1 MPELSTDVRYIKGVG
16 EQRAKALARLGVHTL
31 GNLLNYF
38 PRAYEDRTAV
48 RPIAELALDETACV
62 RAMVAA
68 EPRLTRVRRGLDLVK
83 LRIVDESGSADVT
96 FFNQSYV
103 RDQLVPGESYV
114 FYGKAGGNL
123 LRKTFTNPVF
133 EREDRAGTVTGR
145 ILPLYRLTH
154 GISNKLVVSAV
165 ECALNACGDMLPEL
179 LPAEITEQYAL
190 PKVGFAY
197 RNVHFPPDRETL
209 ALARRRL
216 TFEEFFVLSCATQR
230 LRAQRESVPG
240 ERIPTPDVKEFY
252 AALPFLPTRAQ
263 RRAADEA
270 LRDMA
275 SGKRM
280 SRLLQGDVGSGKTL
294 VAAALLWA
302 AQRAGY
308 QSAFMA
314 PTEILA
320 QQHVKTLQGFLAPF
334 GIRVCLLTG
343 SMKAKEKSAVKAALE
358 EGVCDVAVGTH
369 ALLTE
374 DVRFHNLGLAVTDE
388 QHRFGVEQRG
398 ALGEKGAQPH
408 ILVMS
413 ATPIPRTLALMIYG
427 DLDVS
432 VLDELPPGRQT
443 VDTFAVTESYRAR
456 LNGFIHKQVKEGHQ
470 VFVVCP
476 KVEDGEEGES
486 KLKSASEH
494 AEELQKLFPDLT
506 VACVHGRMKP
516 KEKEAVMAAFA
527 AGETDILVSTTVVEV
542 GVDVPNATLMVVE
555 NAERFGLSQLHQLRG
570 RVGRGKAK
578 SYCVLVS
585 DTPTEESRERLRVL
599 TRTNNGFEIAQAD
612 LELRGPGDFFGS
624 RQHGL
629 PEMHVK
635 DLLGSMDMLH
645 EAQSAAEALC
655 RKNPALA
662 GEELTPLRNRIAE
675 LFTANEGTWN

>member
-16 EQRAKALARLGVHTL
+16 EQRAKALARLGVRTL
-31 GNLLNYF
+31 GDLLNYF

-154 GISNKLVVSAV
+154 GISNKLVVSAM

-179 LPAEITEQYAL
+179 LPAEITERYELA
-190 PKVGFAY
+190 KVGFTY
-197 RNVHFPPDRETL
+197 RNIHFPSDPHSLELAKRRIAFENLFVRACAVQKMRETQQQVKGQYIP
-209 ALARRRL
+209 
-216 TFEEFFVLSCATQR
+216 TPSMEEFFDS
-230 LRAQRESVPG
+230 
-240 ERIPTPDVKEFY
+240 
-252 AALPFLPTRAQ
+252 LPFSPTGAQ
-263 RRAADEA
+263 RRAIDEM
-270 LRDMA
+270 LCDMA

-280 SRLLQGDVGSGKTL
+280 SRILQGDVGSGKTL

-302 AQRAGY
+302 VQRAGY

-320 QQHVKTLQGFLAPF
+320 QQHAKTLQEFLDPF
-334 GIRVCLLTG
+334 GINVLLLTG
-343 SMKAKEKSAVKAALE
+343 SMKAKEKSAVKAALA
-358 EGVCDVAVGTH
+358 GGSCHIVVGTH

-374 DVRFHNLGLAVTDE
+374 DVEFCNLALTVTDE
-388 QHRFGVEQRG
+388 QHRFGVAQRST
-398 ALGEKGAQPH
+398 LHDKGAHPH

-413 ATPIPRTLALMIYG
+413 ATPIPRTYALVIFHDLA
-427 DLDVS
+427 VS
-432 VLDELPPGRQT
+432 VLDELPPGREK
-443 VDTFAVTESYRAR
+443 VDTFAVTESYRPR
-456 LNGFIHKQVKEGHQ
+456 LNGFIRKQVEEGHQ

-506 VACVHGRMKP
+506 VACVHGRMKS

-527 AGETDILVSTTVVEV
+527 AGETNILVSTTVVEV

-578 SYCVLVS
+578 SYCILVS
-585 DTPTEESRERLRVL
+585 DTTSEETKNRLRVL
-599 TRTNNGFEIAQAD
+599 TKTNDGFEIARAD
-612 LELRGPGDFFGS
+612 FDLRGAGDILGEA
-624 RQHGL
+624 QHGKL
-629 PEMHVK
+629 FDMATLEMFRTT
-635 DLLGSMDMLH
+635 
-645 EAQSAAEALC
+645 QSAAEELY
-655 RKNPALA
+655 KENPDLTGDELA
-662 GEELTPLRNRIAE
+662 PLRNRIAE
-675 LFTANEGTWN
+675 WETLTE

>member
-1 MPELSTDVRYIKGVG
+1 MPELSTNVRYIKGVG
-16 EQRAKALARLGVHTL
+16 EQRAKALARLGVRTL
-31 GNLLNYF
+31 GDLLNYF

-165 ECALNACGDMLPEL
+165 ECALDACGDMLPEL
-179 LPAEITEQYAL
+179 LPAEITEQHAL

-197 RNVHFPPDRETL
+197 RNVHFPPDWETL

-252 AALPFLPTRAQ
+252 AALPFSPTRAQ

-432 VLDELPPGRQT
+432 ILNELPPGRQKI
-443 VDTFAVTESYRAR
+443 DTFAVPSSYHERIYAFLR
-456 LNGFIHKQVKEGHQ
+456 KLVAEGRQ
-470 VFVVCP
+470 AYIVCP
-476 KVEDGEEGES
+476 MV
-486 KLKSASEH
+486 SENDELPDERKAVTAY
-494 AEELQKLFPDLT
+494 AEMLQKEVFPDLRI
-506 VACVHGRMKP
+506 APIHGKMKP
-516 KEKEAVMAAFA
+516 KEKDAVMRAFA
-527 AGETDILVSTTVVEV
+527 AHEIDVLVSTTVIEV
-542 GVDVPNATLMVVE
+542 GVDVPNAALMLIE
-555 NAERFGLSQLHQLRG
+555 NAECFGLSQLHQLRG
-570 RVGRGKAK
+570 RVGRGRHK

-585 DTPTEESRERLRVL
+585 DNKGEENKQRLKVMSS
-599 TRTNNGFEIAQAD
+599 TSDGFAIAEED
-612 LELRGPGDFFGS
+612 LKLRGPGDFFGS

-629 PEMHVK
+629 PSLRVA
-635 DLLGSMDMLH
+635 DLSCDLSLLH
-645 EAQSAAEALC
+645 ETQSAAEQLLAAD
-655 RKNPALA
+655 PALKNHPLLKA
-662 GEELTPLRNRIAE
+662 RVELLFE
-675 LFTANEGTWN
+675 LNADAMN